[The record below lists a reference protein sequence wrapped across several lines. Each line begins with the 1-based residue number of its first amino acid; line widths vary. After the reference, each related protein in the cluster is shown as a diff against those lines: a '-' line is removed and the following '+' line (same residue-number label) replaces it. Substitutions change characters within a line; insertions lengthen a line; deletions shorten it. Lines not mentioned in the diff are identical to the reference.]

1 MKETIN
7 NKETA
12 ILGLLSEKPMHGY
25 DIEQA
30 IRMRDMRYWTEISM
44 SSVYKVLK
52 KLEEK
57 KLVVA
62 EIRMATNNVAQK
74 VYTLTPAGSLALKD
88 KVAALFTAFDH
99 HQWDIDLAISN
110 FGILPDPL
118 KKECIEAYITKLEE
132 LFKGYGELEKY
143 LTDEECPGYRLA
155 LATRPQYLYRAE
167 LEWARDYLHQ
177 FNTKQP

>member
-1 MKETIN
+1 MKSTIN

-12 ILGLLSEKPMHGY
+12 ILGLLFEKPMHGY

-57 KLVVA
+57 KLVVSQLRIA
-62 EIRMATNNVAQK
+62 QNNLAQK
-74 VYTLTPAGSLALKD
+74 VYTITPAGMHGLKE
-88 KVAALFTAFDH
+88 KVSFLFSGFDH
-99 HQWDIDLAISN
+99 QRWDLDLAISN
-110 FGILPDPL
+110 LGILPDDE
-118 KKECIEAYITKLEE
+118 KKECLEAYIRKLEE
-132 LFKGYGELEKY
+132 LYKGYGELEKY
-143 LTDEECPGYRLA
+143 LKAEGCPDYRMA

-167 LEWARDYLHQ
+167 MEWAKDYLRM
-177 FNTKQP
+177 FNN